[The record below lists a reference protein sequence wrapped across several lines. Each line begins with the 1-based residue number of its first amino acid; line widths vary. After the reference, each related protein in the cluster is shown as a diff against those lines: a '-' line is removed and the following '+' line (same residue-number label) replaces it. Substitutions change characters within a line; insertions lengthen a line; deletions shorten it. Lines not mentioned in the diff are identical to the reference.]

1 MIAEHRRDAGRHV
14 DEGQGHQELPDQVL
28 HRLEGG
34 DGGELLQEAE
44 PKRQR
49 DELDGLL
56 EHRRHEEPQPVAA
69 PARRVGQNPK
79 PQSDR
84 GQGQED
90 VDQREAQH
98 HLDDDVEDE
107 EAVDEVE
114 HGQQEGHAHAPGL
127 HAGHQGAEGGAEQVS
142 GGDVE
147 GDGYESGH
155 GVGHVE
161 DQGAP
166 PEGRCGGH
174 EAEHQAGDHL
184 PPSRLTG
191 PQVLGHDEA
200 QPHPAE
206 DDHQRAGGDGPD
218 DHPRLAHQ
226 VVGVGE
232 VRRGAGEDVAHA
244 PGSLRQLSASSPLA
258 APRRRRGSRGLP
270 SIIQPAKALA
280 HRPGLRADRILSQM
294 RPGW

>member
-14 DEGQGHQELPDQVL
+14 DEGQRHQELPDQVL

-44 PKRQR
+44 PQRQR

-56 EHRRHEEPQPVAA
+56 EHRRHEEAQPVAA

-98 HLDDDVEDE
+98 HLDDDVEYE
-107 EAVDEVE
+107 EAVDQVE
-114 HGQQEGHAHAPGL
+114 DRQEQGHAHAPGL
-127 HAGHQGAEGGAEQVS
+127 HRRHQGAKRRAEHVS
-142 GGDVE
+142 GGDVQ
-147 GDGYESGH
+147 GDRDKARH
-155 GVGHVE
+155 GVGNVE

-166 PEGRCGGH
+166 PQGRCGGN
-174 EAEHQAGDHL
+174 EAEDQAGDHL

-200 QPHPAE
+200 QPHPAQ
-206 DDHQRAGGDGPD
+206 DHDKSAGRDGPD

-232 VRRGAGEDVAHA
+232 VRRGAGEDVAHP
-244 PGSLRQLSASSPLA
+244 PGSLRQLSASSPEA
-258 APRRRRGSRGLP
+258 RSTTPQRVPWVP

-280 HRPGLRADRILSQM
+280 HRPGLRADRILSQIF
-294 RPGW
+294 PGW